1 MSVSHHHIRSH
12 RTTRLL
18 HVSDTPREIP
28 IWELYS
34 REDFANTFEQA
45 IEYAIDK
52 DVEEVICVDDSFE
65 ARYPRLP
72 D

>member
-1 MSVSHHHIRSH
+1 M
-12 RTTRLL
+12 
-18 HVSDTPREIP
+18 SDTPREIP